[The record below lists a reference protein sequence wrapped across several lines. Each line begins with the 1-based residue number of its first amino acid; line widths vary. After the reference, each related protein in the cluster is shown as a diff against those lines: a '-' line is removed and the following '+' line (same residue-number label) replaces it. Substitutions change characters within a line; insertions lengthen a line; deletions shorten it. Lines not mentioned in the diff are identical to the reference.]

1 MQLNGIKLAAY
12 SADADELRAEL
23 KETSVEEVAA
33 LDGQTLK
40 VVDDEGYQ
48 MEIFAGYAVA
58 AIKVEGDVIRL
69 RAVRAVDPQT
79 AEAIA
84 GIEEDIKEVTESV
97 RNAEKTAEDARAD
110 VEAYM
115 DALLGVEEEG

>member
-23 KETSVEEVAA
+23 GEASVEEVAA

-97 RNAEKTAEDARAD
+97 RNAEMTAEDARAD

-115 DALLGVEEEG
+115 DAPLGVEEEG